1 MEEIELH
8 RPDPRCV
15 CVCACV
21 CVCVC
26 VCVCMCVCVFVGECA
41 CVEGGSGI
49 ASPTGANQCEWS
61 CLVARG
67 TSSLR
72 ESQNLTVQSSP
83 QEAKW

>member
-15 CVCACV
+15 C
-21 CVCVC
+21 
-26 VCVCMCVCVFVGECA
+26 MCVCVGECA
-41 CVEGGSGI
+41 CVEEEEQEGGSGI
-49 ASPTGANQCEWS
+49 ASLTGANQCEWS